1 MKVSDCSRIE
11 LNNDSITIIKKN
23 KAIDYK
29 RAYRQKKLRRYTIRL
44 HQKNDLDMKIAKHL
58 KMQSNIQEY
67 IRKLVLEACDKRCS
81 EDIDIAYP
89 TSFKSQQTNFD
100 EKVIKYLKFEVRK
113 DTEDGRKIVHYLADV
128 KSVSLVLKDLIL
140 QDMYKN

>member
-1 MKVSDCSRIE
+1 MKVSESSRIE
-11 LNNDSITIIKKN
+11 LNNDSITITKKN

-67 IRKLVLEACDKRCS
+67 IRKLVLQACDKQFS
-81 EDIDIAYP
+81 EERDITYP
-89 TSFKSQQTNFD
+89 TSCKTQHTNFD
-100 EKVIKYLKFEVRK
+100 EKGIKYLKFEVRK
-113 DTEDGRKIVHYLADV
+113 DTQDGRKIIHYLADV
-128 KSVSLVLKDLIL
+128 KSVSVVLKDLIS